1 MKAIGSS
8 FRTTVVRDPLRP
20 EPREVVL
27 GAATGARM
35 LTAMGAERIARAG
48 REGRRALGLR
58 FGALPL
64 DGLAI
69 LLDLFCRLS
78 QLNRLQIFNN
88 SRPCWVGPQL
98 RL

>member
-8 FRTTVVRDPLRP
+8 LRTTVVRDPLRP

-35 LTAMGAERIARAG
+35 LTAMGAARMVRAG
-48 REGRRALGLR
+48 REGRRALGLL
-58 FGALPL
+58 FGALPR
-64 DGLAI
+64 GRLAI

-78 QLNRLQIFNN
+78 QLHRLQIF
-88 SRPCWVGPQL
+88 L
-98 RL
+98 